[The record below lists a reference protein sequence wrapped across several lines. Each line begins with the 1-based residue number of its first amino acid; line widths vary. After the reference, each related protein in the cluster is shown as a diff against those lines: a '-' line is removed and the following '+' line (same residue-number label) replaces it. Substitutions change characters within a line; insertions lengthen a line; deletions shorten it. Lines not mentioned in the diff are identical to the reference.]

1 MSSTPT
7 APKRS
12 TARRAVLIAIALIA
26 LGALLVTAPA
36 TLAPAGAFG
45 WNVGPSGTTIISVTP
60 GLPAERAG
68 IVAGDHIVYETM
80 PLLGRLNTVLA
91 TTVRPGAVLS
101 FSLEHG
107 GVTRRVTMTAQTWGT
122 GLLQTSAIVGLLAN
136 LVSMIV
142 ALALVALRPS
152 RMTWA
157 FLLYQSN
164 ALVPFAGEVY
174 ALHSERFML
183 AVLTADG
190 IFSGIWTGAAFVF
203 IGRFPSGERASWA
216 TWLDRAAIPWA
227 LLVAAFWLY
236 VRWDITY
243 SSAPPPRFVLG
254 ATEYLFPAIGAA
266 IILVALVVE
275 YRKARGILRHR
286 IAPVLLT
293 FALAT
298 FFGLVWTVVNNVST
312 DPLLVVGAS
321 ILSQAFDVAF
331 PLSVAYGVV
340 RYRVMDIDFVVSRT
354 VVYTLLT
361 ATIVSTFALIHFL
374 VGKWLENVRIAFAL
388 ELVVA
393 VAYGVWLSALHSR
406 FVSWVDGVFFRRR
419 HLAES
424 HVLRVART
432 LPHAETVRF
441 VDEML
446 TTDAAEALGLASS
459 AVFRR
464 DGEGTFVRR
473 HAVGWGELDA
483 KTLDHDDHL
492 VVQLAASLAPE
503 AMADVQWP
511 RHDVPSGLAQ
521 PLYAVPVCV
530 RHRVVAIV
538 LYGGHVSGEALD
550 PDEMRTLREL
560 SAGAAIAYDH
570 IAAAEL
576 VDKLRA
582 LQTENASLRL
592 ALSTLESTLARRQP

>member
-1 MSSTPT
+1 MPSTPT
-7 APKRS
+7 APQRS
-12 TARRAVLIAIALIA
+12 TARRAFLIAIAAIA

-45 WNVGPSGTTIISVTP
+45 WNVGPSGTTVISVTP

-91 TTVRPGAVLS
+91 TTVHPGATLS
-101 FSLEHG
+101 FSIEHR
-107 GVTRRVTMTAQTWGT
+107 GVIRQVTMSAQPWAT
-122 GLLQTSAIVGLLAN
+122 GLLQTAAIVGLIAN

-142 ALALVALRPS
+142 ALGLVALRPS

-157 FLLYQSN
+157 FLVYQSS

-174 ALHSERFML
+174 ALHSERLML

-203 IGRFPSGERASWA
+203 IGRFPSGERAAWA

-227 LLVAAFWLY
+227 LVVAAFWLY

-254 ATEYLFPAIGAA
+254 ATEYLFPAFGAA

-298 FFGLVWTVVNNVST
+298 FFGLVWTVVNNLST

-321 ILSQAFDVAF
+321 ILSLGFDVAF
-331 PLSVAYGVV
+331 PVSVAYGVV

-406 FVSWVDGVFFRRR
+406 FVGWVDGVFFRRR
-419 HLAES
+419 HIAES
-424 HVLRVART
+424 HVLRVAHT
-432 LPHAETVRF
+432 LPHAETERF

-446 TTDAAEALGLASS
+446 SADAAEAFGLASS

-464 DGEGTFVRR
+464 DPDGTFVRR
-473 HAVGWGELDA
+473 HAVGWGAADA
-483 KTLDHDDHL
+483 ASLERDDHL
-492 VVQLAASLAPE
+492 VVQLAASLAPQTVAE
-503 AMADVQWP
+503 AQWP
-511 RHDVPSGLAQ
+511 RSDVPSGLAQ

-530 RHRVVAIV
+530 RHRVVAIA
-538 LYGGHVSGEALD
+538 LYGGHASGEALD
-550 PDEMRTLREL
+550 PDEMRLLREL
-560 SAGAAIAYDH
+560 GAGAAIAYDH

-576 VDKLRA
+576 SDKLRE
-582 LQTENASLRL
+582 LQTENAALRL
-592 ALSTLESTLARRQP
+592 ALSTLESTLAARQP